1 MTRRRAEYLCGAT
14 HTRNPDQPR
23 TAADGINLC
32 PGCRTALDRHLHTLP
47 ELHADVLDSFPTS
60 GTGDGPPVTGSR
72 EPPLPYNPAAG
83 DWLAQLRHD
92 LGWLTTLVAT
102 SRGITPPQ
110 PRPAVQCVWLATHAE
125 WLAAQPDAGPY
136 KDALAGLVGRGYA
149 VVDPA
154 RRPLEIGP
162 CVEQL
167 VDEGPCDGTVWVAVR
182 RDGDTTPSVM
192 WCDTCTLELDTT
204 QWNRFGKRYE
214 RTTRER
220 MAG

>member
-1 MTRRRAEYLCGAT
+1 MKRRTDPALCLAT
-14 HTRNPDQPR
+14 HRHEPER
-23 TAADGINLC
+23 ARAAADGINLC
-32 PGCRTALDRHLHTLP
+32 PNCRTALDRHLTTLP
-47 ELHADVLDSFPTS
+47 TLHTDVLDSLPARGQS
-60 GTGDGPPVTGSR
+60 DGPAVSGSR
-72 EPPLPYNPAAG
+72 EPALPVNLAAG

-102 SRGITPPQ
+102 QRGITPPQ
-110 PRPAVQCVWLATHAE
+110 PRPAVQCAWLQRHAD
-125 WLAAQPDAGPY
+125 WLSAQPDAGPY

-154 RRPLEIGP
+154 RHPLQIGP
-162 CVEQL
+162 CIEQL

-204 QWNRFGKRYE
+204 QWNRFGRRYL
-214 RTTRER
+214 RER